1 MVDLEL
7 LRRSEFEYFR
17 SFTDVVTTSYGLLFF
32 SVDNPLSYDSNHA
45 VILRQQQGL
54 PRAVDDV
61 VRFYRE
67 KRLVPRIY
75 PAYQPGELERL
86 RPVLED
92 KGFVIEES
100 PLRLFVWQEEP
111 QVELNRALKVQ
122 RARELD
128 AGIID
133 LLNSD
138 GEAPWTVGVLRRHL
152 LSPSFYLFVGY
163 ANGMP
168 VTMASLTPMSQATA
182 LSDVMTHQA
191 HRRRGYARTLLHQ
204 VVAHHRRTSRNMLY
218 LFASDPAA
226 IHIYEQLGFVEQPDS
241 PEMWSAHLP
250 KSNL

>member
-1 MVDLEL
+1 MVDLEQ
-7 LRRSEFEYFR
+7 LRRCEFEYFR
-17 SFTDVVTTSYGLLFF
+17 SFTDVVSTSYGLLFF

-54 PRAVDDV
+54 ARAVDDV

-75 PAYQPGELERL
+75 PSYQPGELDRL
-86 RPVLED
+86 RTVLDD

-100 PLRLFVWQEEP
+100 PLRLYLWRDEP
-111 QVELNRALKVQ
+111 QIEPNRALQVR

-128 AGIID
+128 SGIIE

-138 GEAPWTVGVLRRHL
+138 GDAPWTVGVLRRHL

-163 ANGMP
+163 INNTP
-168 VTMASLTPMSQATA
+168 VTMASITPLSQGTA

-226 IHIYEQLGFVEQPDS
+226 IHVYEQLGFVEQDDS
-241 PEMWSAHLP
+241 PEMWSAYLP
-250 KSNL
+250 KSSL